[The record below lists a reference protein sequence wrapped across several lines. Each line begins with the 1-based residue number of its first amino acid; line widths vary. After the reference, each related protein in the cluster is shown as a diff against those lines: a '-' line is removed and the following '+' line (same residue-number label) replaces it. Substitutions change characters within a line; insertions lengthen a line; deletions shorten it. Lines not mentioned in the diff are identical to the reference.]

1 MIKLAMFLAKEQA
14 CIMTL
19 TQLEYILAV
28 ADTGSFSHAA
38 RQCHVTQPTLSMQIQ
53 KLEEE
58 LGVVLFDR
66 TKQPIKATSIG
77 EEIVQQ
83 ARLVVRDAQHLKEI
97 VDDAKG
103 TLKGELRI
111 GIIPTLAP
119 YLLPLF
125 LKKMKDLYKNLH
137 LTFEEI
143 QTETMVERIRNHS
156 LDLGIVVTPI
166 DDLNIA
172 NHVLFYEPFSAYFAK
187 GHPLL
192 DKKTIDEKDLS
203 VDDVLLLNEG
213 HCFREQSL
221 ALCRNKKQ
229 IVSADRT
236 FTFESGSLE
245 TLKKLVD
252 QGENFT
258 LLPWLATLDVQD
270 KKRLRNFSDPV
281 PTREVSLIHGPHFQR
296 KALLKALIENIKK
309 NLPEGLSSVRSKN
322 QLKVDNPLGSLK

>member
-1 MIKLAMFLAKEQA
+1 
-14 CIMTL
+14 MTL

-28 ADTGSFSHAA
+28 ADTGSFSQAA
-38 RQCHVTQPTLSMQIQ
+38 KLCHVTQPTLSMQIQ

-58 LGVVLFDR
+58 LSVTLFDR
-66 TKQPIKATSIG
+66 TKQPIRPTTIG
-77 EEIVQQ
+77 EEVLQQ
-83 ARLVVRDAQHLKEI
+83 ARVIIKGSQHLREI

-103 TLKGELRI
+103 SLRGELRI

-125 LKKMKDLYKNLH
+125 IKKIRDLHQNLH
-137 LTFEEI
+137 LSFEEI

-156 LDLGIVVTPI
+156 LDLGIAVTPI

-172 NHVLFYEPFSAYFAK
+172 SHVLFYEPFNVYFSK

-192 DKKTIDEKDLS
+192 DKKMIDEKDLS

-221 ALCRNKKQ
+221 ALCRSKKQ
-229 IVSADRT
+229 ITTPDRS

-270 KKRLRNFSDPV
+270 KKRLRSFSDPV
-281 PTREVSLIHGPHFQR
+281 PTREVSIIHGPHFQR

-309 NLPEGLSSVRSKN
+309 NLPEGLSTTKSKN
-322 QLKVDNPLGSLK
+322 QLKVENPLGALK

>member
-1 MIKLAMFLAKEQA
+1 
-14 CIMTL
+14 MTL

-58 LGVVLFDR
+58 LGVILFDR
-66 TKQPIKATSIG
+66 TKQPIRATSVG
-77 EEIVQQ
+77 EEILQQ
-83 ARLVVRDAQHLKEI
+83 ARLVVKGSQHLKEI

-103 TLKGELRI
+103 SLRGELRI

-125 LKKMKDLYKNLH
+125 LKKIKDAHSSLH
-137 LTFEEI
+137 LTFEEL
-143 QTETMVERIRNHS
+143 QTEVMIEKIRNHS
-156 LDLGIVVTPI
+156 LDLGIIVTPI

-172 NHVLFYEPFSAYFAK
+172 NHVLFYEPFNVYLSK

-192 DKKTIDEKDLS
+192 SQKSLDEKDLS
-203 VDDVLLLNEG
+203 SEDVLLLNEG

-221 ALCRNKKQ
+221 SLCRNKKSPA
-229 IVSADRT
+229 VMDRS

-252 QGENFT
+252 QGESFT
-258 LLPWLATLDVQD
+258 LLPYLAALDVQD
-270 KKRLRNFSDPV
+270 KKRLRPFSDPV
-281 PTREVSLIHGPHFQR
+281 PTREVSLVHGPHFQR
-296 KALLKALIENIKK
+296 KALLKALIETIKK
-309 NLPEGLSSVRSKN
+309 NLPEGLSATRGKN
-322 QLKVDNPLGSLK
+322 QLKIDNPLGYLK

>member
-1 MIKLAMFLAKEQA
+1 
-14 CIMTL
+14 MTL

-28 ADTGSFSHAA
+28 VDTGSFSQAA

-53 KLEEE
+53 KLEDE
-58 LGVVLFDR
+58 LGVVIFDR
-66 TKQPIKATSIG
+66 TKQPIKPTSIG
-77 EEIVQQ
+77 EEILQQ
-83 ARLVVRDAQHLKEI
+83 ARLVVKGSQHLKEI

-103 TLKGELRI
+103 SLKGELRI

-125 LKKMKDLYKNLH
+125 LKKMKDVYKNLH
-137 LTFEEI
+137 LTFEEL
-143 QTETMVERIRNHS
+143 QTETMVEKIRSHN

-172 NHVLFYEPFSAYFAK
+172 SHVLFYEPFMAYFAK

-192 DKKTIDEKDLS
+192 NKKSIDEKDLS

-221 ALCRNKKQ
+221 SLCRNKKQ
-229 IVSADRT
+229 IVSADKT

-258 LLPWLATLDVQD
+258 LLPWLATFDVQD
-270 KKRLRNFSDPV
+270 KKRLRAFSDPI

-296 KALLKALIENIKK
+296 KALLKALVENIKK
-309 NLPEGLSSVRSKN
+309 NLPEGLSSSRNKN
-322 QLKVDNPLGSLK
+322 QMKVDNPLGHIK

>member
-1 MIKLAMFLAKEQA
+1 
-14 CIMTL
+14 MTL

-28 ADTGSFSHAA
+28 ADTGSFSQAA

-58 LGVVLFDR
+58 LGVTIFDR
-66 TKQPIKATSIG
+66 TKQPIKATSVG
-77 EEIVQQ
+77 EEVLQQ
-83 ARLVVRDAQHLKEI
+83 ARLVVKGSQHLKEI

-103 TLKGELRI
+103 SLRGELRI

-125 LKKMKDLYKNLH
+125 LKKMKDVYKNLH
-137 LTFEEI
+137 LTFEEL
-143 QTETMVERIRNHS
+143 QTETMVEKIRSHN

-172 NHVLFYEPFSAYFAK
+172 SHVLFYEPFVAYFAK
-187 GHPLL
+187 SHPLL
-192 DKKTIDEKDLS
+192 NKKSIDEKDLS
-203 VDDVLLLNEG
+203 IDDVLLLNEG

-221 ALCRNKKQ
+221 SLCRNKKQ
-229 IVSADRT
+229 IVSNDKT

-258 LLPWLATLDVQD
+258 LLPWLATFDVQD
-270 KKRLRNFSDPV
+270 KKRLRPFSDPV

-296 KALLKALIENIKK
+296 KALLKALIENIKR
-309 NLPEGLSSVRSKN
+309 NLPEGLSANRGKN
-322 QLKVDNPLGSLK
+322 QLKVDNPLGHLK

>member
-1 MIKLAMFLAKEQA
+1 
-14 CIMTL
+14 MTL

-58 LGVVLFDR
+58 LGIVIFDR
-66 TKQPIKATSIG
+66 TKQPIKATSVG
-77 EEIVQQ
+77 EEVLAQ
-83 ARLVVRDAQHLKEI
+83 ARLVVRGAQHLKEV

-103 TLKGELRI
+103 SLKGELRI

-125 LKKMKDLYKNLH
+125 LKKMKQVYSHLH
-137 LTFEEI
+137 LTFEEL
-143 QTETMVERIRNHS
+143 QTEVMVEKIRSHS
-156 LDLGIVVTPI
+156 LDLGIAVTPV

-172 NHVLFYEPFSAYFAK
+172 SHVLFYEPFVAYFSK

-192 DKKTIDEKDLS
+192 ARKTVDEKDLS
-203 VDDVLLLNEG
+203 AEDVLLLNEG

-221 ALCRNKKQ
+221 SLCRNKKH
-229 IVSADRT
+229 VLGKAFS
-236 FTFESGSLE
+236 FESGSLE

-252 QGENFT
+252 QGESFT
-258 LLPWLATLDVQD
+258 LLPYLAALDVQD
-270 KKRLRNFSDPV
+270 RKRLRAFSEPV

-296 KALLKALIENIKK
+296 KALLHALIENITT
-309 NLPEGLSSVRSKN
+309 NLPQGLSPVRARN
-322 QLKVDNPLGSLK
+322 QIKVDNPLGHIK

>member
-1 MIKLAMFLAKEQA
+1 
-14 CIMTL
+14 MTL

-28 ADTGSFSHAA
+28 ADTGSFSQAA

-58 LGVVLFDR
+58 LGIVIFDR
-66 TKQPIKATSIG
+66 TKQPIKATSVG
-77 EEIVQQ
+77 EEILHQ
-83 ARLVVRDAQHLKEI
+83 ARLVVRGSQHIREI

-103 TLKGELRI
+103 SLKGELRI

-125 LKKMKDLYKNLH
+125 LKRMKDAYKNLH
-137 LTFEEI
+137 LTFEEL
-143 QTETMVERIRNHS
+143 QTETMVEKIRTHS

-172 NHVLFYEPFSAYFAK
+172 NHVLFYEPFWAYFAK
-187 GHPLL
+187 GHALL
-192 DKKTIDEKDLS
+192 DKKSVDEKDLS
-203 VDDVLLLNEG
+203 IDEVLLLNEG

-221 ALCRNKKQ
+221 SLCRNRKQ
-229 IVSADRT
+229 VLSSDKS

-258 LLPWLATLDVQD
+258 LLPWLAAMDVQD
-270 KKRLRNFSDPV
+270 KKRLRPFSEPI

-309 NLPEGLSSVRSKN
+309 NLPEGLSLTRAKN
-322 QLKVDNPLGSLK
+322 QLKVDNPLGTLK